1 MNERKGICV
10 PYTEMVAGKAEALE
24 VQVSSNVPGRRLAF
38 KFFCFILNML
48 CCQGYLE
55 HVG

>member
-1 MNERKGICV
+1 M

-38 KFFCFILNML
+38 KLFCFILNMS